1 MHTVNQRRSAL
12 NGHDPLAGGAIRGW
26 SIMQFYATGAS
37 AARQRTA
44 CAIVGI
50 HERAAVSGPARDL
63 DRASGGAISRVLKR
77 GDFSGKSGDALP
89 IVGTRG
95 GPAERLLL
103 VGLGARKGYNRKAY
117 RRAVVAATQWLAKSG
132 AANAVLYLPREPIPG
147 LDAYYAARLAVES
160 VAATL
165 YRIPDLKSGRKPP
178 RPKLARLGI
187 GVRTADLAAAR
198 RGIGDGRGIATGMAL
213 TRDLANLPANV
224 CTPAYLA
231 GAARRLAGEHR
242 KVRAR
247 VLDERAI
254 RRLRMGSFLSVTR
267 GSDEPARLI
276 VLEYR
281 GTRASMAPVALV
293 GKGITFDSGGISLKQ
308 PPAMDE
314 MKFDMTGAAS
324 VFGTIKALATIGAA
338 VNVVGIVPTCENM
351 PSGRATK
358 PGDIVTSMSGKT
370 IEVLNTDA
378 EGRLILC
385 DGISYARRFKPRA
398 VVDIAT
404 LTGACV
410 IALGAH
416 YCGLFSP
423 DDRLAASLA
432 AAGERSDDRAW
443 RMPIAE
449 EYSELLKSNF
459 ADLANV
465 AGREAGAITAACFL
479 WKFTE
484 GLRWAHLDIA
494 GTAYLTGSQKGS
506 TGRPVP
512 LLVDWLLRGD

>member
-1 MHTVNQRRSAL
+1 
-12 NGHDPLAGGAIRGW
+12 
-26 SIMQFYATGAS
+26 MQFHARVAS

-44 CAIVGI
+44 CAVVGI
-50 HERAAVSGPARDL
+50 HEPAAPGAAAREL
-63 DRASGGAISRVLKR
+63 DRATGGAIGRVLKR
-77 GDFSGKSGDALP
+77 GDFSGKCGEVLP
-89 IVGTRG
+89 LLGLRR
-95 GPAERLLL
+95 GPAERVLL
-103 VGLGARKGYNRKAY
+103 VGLGPRKSFARKGY

-132 AANAVLYLPREPIPG
+132 AQNAFLYLAQEAVPG
-147 LDAYYAARLAVES
+147 LEGYYAARQAVES

-178 RPKLARLGI
+178 RPKLTAIGI
-187 GVRTADLAAAR
+187 AVPQADLAPAR
-198 RGIGDGRGIATGMAL
+198 RGVRDGRGIAAGSAL
-213 TRDLANLPANV
+213 ARDLANLPANV

-231 GAARRLAGEHR
+231 GRARELGREHR
-242 KVRAR
+242 AVRVR
-247 VLDERAI
+247 VLDEREI

-267 GSDEPARLI
+267 GSEEPPRLVVI
-276 VLEYR
+276 EYR
-281 GTRASMAPVALV
+281 GGRRGAAPVALV
-293 GKGITFDSGGISLKQ
+293 GKGITFDTGGISLKQ
-308 PPAMDE
+308 PPGMDE
-314 MKFDMTGAAS
+314 MKFDMSGAAS
-324 VFGTIKALATIGAA
+324 VIGTIKALATIGAPL
-338 VNVVGIVPTCENM
+338 NVVGVVPTCENM

-358 PGDIVTSMSGKT
+358 PGDIVTAMSGKT

-385 DGISYARRFKPRA
+385 DGITYARRFKPRA

-410 IALGAH
+410 IALGGH

-423 DDRLAASLA
+423 DEALAASLA
-432 AAGERSDDRAW
+432 AAGDRADDRAW
-443 RMPIAE
+443 RMPVAE
-449 EYSELLKSNF
+449 EYAELLKSNF

-479 WKFTE
+479 WKFAD

-494 GTAYLTGSQKGS
+494 GTAYQTGSHKGS

-512 LLVDWLLRGD
+512 LLVDWLLTGE

>member
-1 MHTVNQRRSAL
+1 
-12 NGHDPLAGGAIRGW
+12 
-26 SIMQFYATGAS
+26 MQFYVTGAS

-50 HERAAVSGPARDL
+50 YERAEMSGPARAI
-63 DRASGGAISRVLKR
+63 DRACGGAVSKLLRR
-77 GDFSGKSGDALP
+77 GDFSGKTGEALP
-89 IVGTRG
+89 IVSGLR

-103 VGLGARKGYNRKAY
+103 VGLGAKKDYGRKAY
-117 RRAVVAATQWLAKSG
+117 RRAVSAATQWLAKSG
-132 AANAVLYLPREPIPG
+132 AANAVLYLPVEPVPA
-147 LDAYYAARLAVES
+147 LDAYYAARLAAEGVVTS
-160 VAATL
+160 L
-165 YRIPDLKSGRKPP
+165 YRIPDLKSGKKPAP
-178 RPKLARLGI
+178 PKLKRFGI

-198 RGIGDGRGIATGMAL
+198 RGIRDARGIAAGMAL
-213 TRDLANLPANV
+213 ARDLANLPANV
-224 CTPAYLA
+224 CTPSYLA
-231 GAARRLAGEHR
+231 GAARRLAKEHR
-242 KVRAR
+242 KIRVR

-267 GSDEPARLI
+267 GSEEPPRLI

-281 GTRASMAPVALV
+281 GARRGTAPVALV
-293 GKGITFDSGGISLKQ
+293 GKGITFDTGGISLKQ
-308 PPAMDE
+308 PSAMDE
-314 MKFDMTGAAS
+314 MKFDMSGAAS
-324 VFGTIKALATIGAA
+324 VLGTIKALATIGAA
-338 VNVVGIVPTCENM
+338 TNVIGIVPTCENM

-410 IALGAH
+410 IALGAY

-423 DDRLAASLA
+423 DDKLAASLA
-432 AAGERSDDRAW
+432 AAGERADDRAW
-443 RMPIAE
+443 RMPVAE

-465 AGREAGAITAACFL
+465 SGREAGAITAACFL
-479 WKFTE
+479 WKFAE

-494 GTAYLTGSQKGS
+494 GTAYLSGSQKGS

-512 LLVDWLLRGD
+512 LLVDWLLHGD